1 MKIRL
6 YSSIGLVIIFI
17 LGATYIIQNN
27 RPLVKNNEVYTSVS
41 NNNSENAIELEYDMS
56 EIESR
61 STKGNCW
68 AAIDENVYDLTSWI
82 NQHPGGREKII
93 ELCGTDA
100 TGAFEAMHGDSSK
113 AKQALILLKIGTLN
127 PSSNDK

>member
-6 YSSIGLVIIFI
+6 YSSIGLLIIFI
-17 LGATYIIQNN
+17 LGATYIIQSN
-27 RPLVKNNEVYTSVS
+27 RPLVKNNDVYTSVS
-41 NNNSENAIELEYDMS
+41 NNNSGNASELEYDIS

-61 STKGNCW
+61 STEENCW
-68 AAIDENVYDLTSWI
+68 AAIDGNVYDLSTWVD
-82 NQHPGGREKII
+82 QHPGGSEKIT

-100 TGAFEAMHGDSSK
+100 TAAFENMHGGSNK
-113 AKQALILLKIGTLN
+113 ARQALILLKIGTLN